1 MSESGE
7 LMNLYRE
14 RILEHARN
22 PRNFGKL
29 SNATHVAEGINP
41 LCGDKLKLYL
51 RINDGVIED
60 VQFEG
65 TGCAVAMAS
74 ASMLTDTLQSL
85 ECNEALSCADAV
97 SERLT
102 NSSSQPEP
110 AQDCVPD
117 ELRALDGVKEFPA
130 RVKCATL
137 AWQTLRSAINKD
149 AQAVTTE

>member
-1 MSESGE
+1 MSNSGE

-29 SNATHVAEGINP
+29 SNATHIAEGINP
-41 LCGDKLKLYL
+41 LCGDKLKIYL
-51 RINDGVIED
+51 RINDDVIEA
-60 VQFEG
+60 VRFEG

-74 ASMLTDTLQSL
+74 ASILTDTTQSL
-85 ECNEALSCADAV
+85 ECSEALNCADAV

-102 NSSSQPEP
+102 DTAPPHE
-110 AQDCVPD
+110 AEQDDVPD
-117 ELRALDGVKEFPA
+117 QLRALDGVKEFPA

-137 AWQTLRSAINKD
+137 AWHTLRSAINKD

>member
-1 MSESGE
+1 MSKTGE

-14 RILEHARN
+14 HILEHARN

-85 ECNEALSCADAV
+85 ECSEALCCADAV

-102 NSSSQPEP
+102 NTSSQPEP
-110 AQDCVPD
+110 VQDDVPY

>member
-1 MSESGE
+1 MSNSGE

-29 SNATHVAEGINP
+29 ANATHVAEGINP
-41 LCGDKLKLYL
+41 LCGDKLKVYL
-51 RINDGVIED
+51 RVNDDVIEA

-74 ASMLTDTLQSL
+74 ASMLTATMQSC
-85 ECNEALSCADAV
+85 ECSVALTCANAV
-97 SERLT
+97 TGRLT
-102 NSSSQPEP
+102 DTSSQPE
-110 AQDCVPD
+110 AAHGDVPD
-117 ELRALDGVKEFPA
+117 ELRALDGVREFPA

-137 AWQTLRSAINKD
+137 AWHTLRSAINKD
-149 AQAVTTE
+149 AEAVTTE